1 MAAVYPTLPDLYRL
15 TDAELIEAYS
25 EMRQWADSL
34 INELEGRDLE
44 NSRTGT
50 VRINRE
56 VSVGELGQAN
66 AGDIVYERKTG
77 KFKGYVSVAGTTI
90 GWSEFNSFTP

>member
-15 TDAELIEAYS
+15 TDDELIQAYA
-25 EMRQWADSL
+25 EIREWADSL

-44 NSRTGT
+44 NIRTGT

-56 VSVGELGQAN
+56 VSSGVVGQPL
-66 AGDIVYERKTG
+66 AGDVIYERKTG
-77 KFKGYVSVAGTTI
+77 KFSGYVSVAGTTI
-90 GWSEFNSFTP
+90 GWSDFNSFTP

>member
-15 TDAELIEAYS
+15 TDDELIQAYA
-25 EMRQWADSL
+25 EIREWADSM

-44 NSRTGT
+44 NIRTGT

-56 VSVGELGQAN
+56 VSSGVVGQPL
-66 AGDIVYERKTG
+66 AGDVIYERKTG
-77 KFKGYVSVAGTTI
+77 KFRGYVSVAGTTI

>member
-15 TDAELIEAYS
+15 TDDELIQAYA
-25 EMRQWADSL
+25 EIREWADSL

-44 NSRTGT
+44 NIRTGT

-56 VSVGELGQAN
+56 VSSGVVGQPL
-66 AGDIVYERKTG
+66 AGDVIYERKTG
-77 KFKGYVSVAGTTI
+77 KFRGYVSVAGTTI
-90 GWSEFNSFTP
+90 GWSDFNSFTP

>member
-15 TDAELIEAYS
+15 TDAQLIQAYA
-25 EMRQWADSL
+25 EIREWADSM

-44 NSRTGT
+44 NIRTGT

-56 VSVGELGQAN
+56 VSSGVVGQPL
-66 AGDIVYERKTG
+66 AGDVIYERKTG